1 MLKKVCPVCGKIYY
15 TDANA
20 SKYCS
25 NECFKKI
32 RSKKKTPRRS
42 CVCKGCG
49 KTFASKRRK
58 SYCSEK
64 CRMYANGRGAAVY
77 IKKEKVKPRYTISQV
92 AAMANA
98 EGLTYGNYVRKYN
111 L

>member
-1 MLKKVCPVCGKIYY
+1 
-15 TDANA
+15 
-20 SKYCS
+20 
-25 NECFKKI
+25 
-32 RSKKKTPRRS
+32 
-42 CVCKGCG
+42 
-49 KTFASKRRK
+49 
-58 SYCSEK
+58 
-64 CRMYANGRGAAVY
+64 MYANGRGAAVY